1 MSEATLRGPPVGPGA
16 LQRGV
21 RWARAH
27 LFARPIDF
35 ALTFAL
41 LFAAIW
47 LVQSVVP
54 WALLDATWSG
64 TTRADCRP
72 DGACWAFVVN
82 RAGQF
87 LYGFYPVA
95 ERWRVNLVFGIFA
108 IAVFALLN
116 PRVRGKTALA
126 VFLVAV
132 FPAMAYGFLHGGLF
146 GLPVVSLEKLGGLS
160 LTILLG
166 VSGIVLSF
174 PIALLLA
181 LARQSDMAIFR
192 WASIGFIETC
202 RGLPLIA
209 VLFMARILLPYAFP
223 PGTSFDALGLAITG
237 IVLFESAYLAEV
249 FRGGLQ
255 SLPKG
260 QAEAAAAIGFGYW
273 RTAAYVTLPQMLRN
287 VVPGIVN
294 NAIAL
299 FKNTTLVMAL
309 GLFEV
314 LNIVA
319 AGAADPDWLGLNAE
333 GYVVVGLFFW
343 TLCFGMSRYSQS
355 VERRMKAGDH
365 S

>member
-1 MSEATLRGPPVGPGA
+1 MTDATLRDTPVGFGA
-16 LQRGV
+16 LQRAA
-21 RWARAH
+21 RWARAN

-35 ALTFAL
+35 VLTFTIL
-41 LFAAIW
+41 VAAIW
-47 LVQSVVP
+47 IVQAVLP

-64 TTRADCRP
+64 RTRADCRP
-72 DGACWAFVVN
+72 DGACWAFVIN

-95 ERWRVNLVFGIFA
+95 ERWRVNLVF
-108 IAVFALLN
+108 AVFAVSVVVLLG

-126 VFLVAV
+126 VFIVAV
-132 FPAMAYGFLHGGLF
+132 FPAMSYAVLHGGLL

-181 LARQSDMAIFR
+181 LARQSDLPVLR
-192 WASIGFIETC
+192 WASSGFIEIC

-249 FRGGLQ
+249 FRGGIEA
-255 SLPKG
+255 LPKG
-260 QAEAAAAIGFGYW
+260 QSEAAAAIGFGYW

-309 GLFEV
+309 GLFEI

-333 GYVVVGLFFW
+333 GYAFVGLFFW

-355 VERRMKAGDH
+355 VERRMKVDDRT
-365 S
+365 